1 MLLSLLIPRD
11 NLRILAQKK
20 VVWSALIIGAG
31 GFYWRTLNLSE
42 RILPPQLFDVTF
54 VFFNLIVALTYLALV
69 SAFIQASFYLCGHSV
84 KDKLHSIYFLWG
96 WTEFPKMILI
106 LGIFYL
112 NYFIPG
118 FTITVLFHWWWMA
131 ATGAILVVFCV
142 WYLLLKLEAL
152 KVCYGVTGSK
162 LLAPVTLILVLCGIF
177 NLVLLNTLESTA
189 WVKLTDLKPMIST
202 LDLKMVKKSVE
213 SPLLVDPYIPI
224 STVPVDGQ
232 KHMFHRGDIVT
243 YVLPDESDRISFPR
257 RLFLKPRHI
266 GRIIGLPGETL
277 ELVKSWIKINGEAL
291 IEPYVTHKQNY
302 DYAPTN
308 IPSQHFFV
316 VGDNRLMHFS
326 KYQGGLI
333 KQENI
338 RGICTSVSGITLKLL
353 APKEEEPQPLEF
365 KDEKSLEKP
374 GEDKVTE
381 KKQKRSNTSSVS
393 EITG

>member
-1 MLLSLLIPRD
+1 MLLSFLIPRD
-11 NLRILAQKK
+11 NLSIIAEKK
-20 VVWSALIIGAG
+20 IVWSALIIGAG

-54 VFFNLIVALTYLALV
+54 VFFNVIAALAYLALV
-69 SAFIQASFYLCGHSV
+69 SLVVQASFYCCGYSV

-96 WTEFPKMILI
+96 WTELPKMVLI

-112 NYFIPG
+112 NYFVPG
-118 FTITVLFHWWWMA
+118 FIITALFNWWWMV
-131 ATGAILVVFCV
+131 ATGAILVAFCV

-152 KVCYGVTGSK
+152 KACYGVTGSK
-162 LLAPVTLILVLCGIF
+162 LLAPVTLILFLWGSF

-189 WVKLTDLKPMIST
+189 WIKLTDLKPMIST

-213 SPLLVDPYIPI
+213 GPLLVDPYIPI
-224 STVPVDGQ
+224 PTVPVDGQ
-232 KHMFHRGDIVT
+232 EYMFHRGDIVS
-243 YVLPDESDRISFPR
+243 YVLPDKSDRCSFSQK
-257 RLFLKPRHI
+257 LFFKPRHI

-302 DYAPTN
+302 DYAPTK

-333 KQENI
+333 KQEDI
-338 RGICTSVSGITLKLL
+338 KGICTSVSAITLKLF
-353 APKEEEPQPLEF
+353 APKEETTKPPELKE
-365 KDEKSLEKP
+365 EKP
-374 GEDKVTE
+374 
-381 KKQKRSNTSSVS
+381 
-393 EITG
+393 